1 MEDWEETIGLDSE
14 GAGVITGGTLRTA
27 KDGRRVE
34 VSNNQIR
41 CYNDD
46 GNLNGFV
53 TNNNTSSQF
62 GDWEFW
68 DNGTRVF
75 VAYNKTL
82 GQGVTLMADNG
93 ANLNI
98 GSAGDVLVLEGYI
111 NMNGTITINGNTI
124 SSFDSKTAGNTFG
137 QTEKEML
144 QEVHDKLKELL
155 DAINDN

>member
-1 MEDWEETIGLDSE
+1 MRFLKI
-14 GAGVITGGTLRTA
+14 
-27 KDGRRVE
+27 K
-34 VSNNQIR
+34 IR

-46 GNLNGFV
+46 GKLNGFV
-53 TNNNTSSQF
+53 TDNTSGQF
-62 GDWEFW
+62 GDWQFW

-75 VAYNKTL
+75 VVYNKTL
-82 GQGVTLMADNG
+82 GQGVTLMTDNG

-111 NMNGTITINGNTI
+111 NMYGTITINGIPYPPLTQ
-124 SSFDSKTAGNTFG
+124 KQQGNTFG